1 LASDKVFFHF
11 FENIL
16 NGHRRTFV
24 SPQLRFMPF
33 YRIPQRLPSKKNKK
47 MRGDYSANFA
57 KRADRIASHSA
68 AALVSSHQI
77 QPRPHVYRFD

>member
-33 YRIPQRLPSKKNKK
+33 YRISQCLPSKKNKK
-47 MRGDYSANFA
+47 MQGYYSRQITVVFSN
-57 KRADRIASHSA
+57 
-68 AALVSSHQI
+68 LVTRTRMKLH
-77 QPRPHVYRFD
+77 PTARRH